1 MTVPAASTPQ
11 VANKVGIWIGYA
23 LGAIALPGCFAIAVQ
38 MGGEKWLNILIC
50 IFGSIVGW
58 SAGML
63 VSPNPSE
70 KDKFSE
76 FRKAISAFI
85 SGFVLAK
92 LDLLLGGAGG
102 NSLSNS
108 TLLLGRILLFGT
120 TFLLCLQFTYVPRSY
135 GNPFKIG

>member
-1 MTVPAASTPQ
+1 MTVTTASTPPF
-11 VANKVGIWIGYA
+11 ANKVGIWVGYA
-23 LGAIALPGCFAIAVQ
+23 LGAIALPGCFVIALQ
-38 MGGEKWLNILIC
+38 MGGERWLNILIC

-63 VSPNPSE
+63 VSPNPGE
-70 KDKFSE
+70 KRQFSE

-92 LDLLLGGAGG
+92 LDLLLGATGS
-102 NSLSNS
+102 NSLSNG

-120 TFLLCLQFTYVPRSY
+120 TFLLCLQFTYVARSY
-135 GNPFKIG
+135 LNPLELD